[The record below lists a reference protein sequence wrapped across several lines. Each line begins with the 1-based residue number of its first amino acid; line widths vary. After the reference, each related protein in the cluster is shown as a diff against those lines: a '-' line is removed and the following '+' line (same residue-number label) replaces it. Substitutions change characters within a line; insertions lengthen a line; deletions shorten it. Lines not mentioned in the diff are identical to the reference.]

1 MNVEGE
7 AVSNGTYQLTDV
19 QCALRDAA
27 REFARDVLH
36 PASMEAEQFGRDF
49 PSELLLQ
56 MAQLGFLGLDIPPEY
71 GGQGFD
77 TLTCGVILEEMSSRW
92 FSAASYPMTLSTGP
106 ILFAGSEAQK
116 RHVLPRLCRGEI
128 VTAFA
133 LTEPDGGSD
142 AASIRTFA
150 KRDGGDYVING
161 RKIFI
166 TNAHRADVI
175 VLFARTEV
183 NAPRGGGISIFLV
196 DKGTRGLVIG
206 ERYRTLGHQGNGI
219 SEIIFEDCR
228 VPKSALIGEEG
239 KGFEYIQRG
248 FATKVRAVY
257 GSRCVG
263 VAQGAMDYALQ
274 YANERKQ
281 FGQTVASFQ
290 GNRFKIADIL
300 TKIEAARHLS
310 YRACVLAEREDEQG
324 TVAASM
330 AKHFGSNVC
339 MEATSEAIQLMGG
352 HGFIADHPLER
363 YYREAKLFQIGDGTS
378 ELLRLLVSRYA
389 NSRAQSKQP
398 AQLD

>member
-1 MNVEGE
+1 M
-7 AVSNGTYQLTDV
+7 TYELTSEQL
-19 QCALRDAA
+19 ALRDAA
-27 REFARDVLH
+27 RKFAREVLH
-36 PASMEAEQFGRDF
+36 PVSMETEKAHRDF
-49 PSELLLQ
+49 PSELVLQ
-56 MAQLGFLGLDIPPEY
+56 MGKLGYLGLDIPAEY
-71 GGQGFD
+71 GGQGLD
-77 TLTCGVILEEMSSRW
+77 TLSCGVILEEFSSRW
-92 FSAASYPMTLSTGP
+92 FSAASYPMTLATGP
-106 ILFAGSEAQK
+106 ILFAGTEEQK
-116 RHVLPRLCRGEI
+116 RHVMPRLCRGEI

-142 AASIRTFA
+142 AASIKTHAR
-150 KRDGGDYVING
+150 RDGDDYVING

-166 TNAHRADVI
+166 TNAHRADVL
-175 VLFARTEV
+175 VVFVRTDPK
-183 NAPRGGGISIFLV
+183 AARGGGISIFLI
-196 DKGTRGLVIG
+196 DKGTKGLVVG
-206 ERYRTLGHQGNGI
+206 ERYRTLGHQANGI
-219 SEIIFEDCR
+219 SEVIFEDCR
-228 VPKSALIGEEG
+228 VPKRALVGEEG
-239 KGFEYIQRG
+239 KGFTYIQRG

-257 GSRCVG
+257 GARCVG

-274 YANERKQ
+274 YANERQQ
-281 FGQTVASFQ
+281 FGHTVASYQ
-290 GNRFKIADIL
+290 GNRFKVADL
-300 TKIEAARHLS
+300 LSKIEAARHLS

>member
-1 MNVEGE
+1 M
-7 AVSNGTYQLTDV
+7 TYELTSEQL
-19 QCALRDAA
+19 ALRDAA
-27 REFARDVLH
+27 RKFAREVLH
-36 PASMEAEQFGRDF
+36 PVSMETEKAHRDF

-56 MAQLGFLGLDIPPEY
+56 MGKLGYLGLDIPPEY
-71 GGQGFD
+71 GGQGLD
-77 TLTCGVILEEMSSRW
+77 TLTCGVILEEFSSRW
-92 FSAASYPMTLSTGP
+92 FSAASYPMTLATGP
-106 ILFAGSEAQK
+106 ILFAGTEEQK
-116 RHVLPRLCRGEI
+116 RHVMPRLCRGEI

-142 AASIRTFA
+142 AASIKTHAR
-150 KRDGGDYVING
+150 RDGDDYVING

-166 TNAHRADVI
+166 TNAHRADVL
-175 VLFARTEV
+175 VVFVRTDPK
-183 NAPRGGGISIFLV
+183 AARGGGISIFLI
-196 DKGTRGLVIG
+196 DKGTKGLVIG
-206 ERYRTLGHQGNGI
+206 ERYRTLGHQANGI
-219 SEIIFEDCR
+219 SEVIFEDCR
-228 VPKSALIGEEG
+228 VPKRALVGEEG
-239 KGFEYIQRG
+239 KGFTYIQRG

-257 GSRCVG
+257 GARCVG

-274 YANERKQ
+274 YANERRQ
-281 FGQTVASFQ
+281 FGQAVAAHQ
-290 GNRFKIADIL
+290 GNRFKVADL
-300 TKIEAARHLS
+300 LSKIEAARHLS

-352 HGFIADHPLER
+352 HGYIADHPLER

>member
-1 MNVEGE
+1 M
-7 AVSNGTYQLTDV
+7 TYELTSEQL
-19 QCALRDAA
+19 ALRDAA
-27 REFARDVLH
+27 RKFAREVLH
-36 PASMEAEQFGRDF
+36 PVSMETEKAHRDF

-56 MAQLGFLGLDIPPEY
+56 MGRLGYLGLDIPAEY
-71 GGQGFD
+71 GGQGLD
-77 TLTCGVILEEMSSRW
+77 TLSCGVILEEFSSRW
-92 FSAASYPMTLSTGP
+92 FSAASYPMTLATGP
-106 ILFAGSEAQK
+106 ILFAGTEEQK
-116 RHVLPRLCRGEI
+116 RHVMPRLCRGEI

-142 AASIRTFA
+142 AASIKTHAR
-150 KRDGGDYVING
+150 RDGDDYVING

-166 TNAHRADVI
+166 TNAHRADVL
-175 VLFARTEV
+175 VVFVRTDPK
-183 NAPRGGGISIFLV
+183 AARGGGISIFLI
-196 DKGTRGLVIG
+196 DKGTKGLVIG
-206 ERYRTLGHQGNGI
+206 ERYRTLGHQANGI
-219 SEIIFEDCR
+219 SEVIFEDCR
-228 VPKSALIGEEG
+228 VPKRALVGEEG
-239 KGFEYIQRG
+239 KGFTYIQRG

-257 GSRCVG
+257 GARCVG

-274 YANERKQ
+274 YANERRQ
-281 FGQTVASFQ
+281 FGQAVAAHQ
-290 GNRFKIADIL
+290 GNRFKVADL
-300 TKIEAARHLS
+300 LSKIEAARHLS

-352 HGFIADHPLER
+352 HGYIADHPLER